1 MNKSKSKKNKQTSS
15 IWGGRFLKDSSEI
28 MKNIN
33 ASIWFDNRLAFHD
46 IVLSKEHSNMLYKQ
60 KIISH
65 KENRIIQKGLKQIE
79 SEMINDQFYFSDELE
94 DIHMHIEVR
103 LIELI
108 GDTGK
113 KLHTARS
120 RNDQVATSFK
130 MWVRDELDTLL
141 ILIKNLQASIIK
153 QAEAHIN
160 TILPG
165 FTHLQPAQPISLAH
179 HLLAYVEM
187 LGRDRTRLEDAKNR
201 LNKSPLGAAAL
212 AGTSFPIDRFY
223 TAKALGFDNPM
234 ENSIDAVSDRDFV
247 LEVLSNASIIMVHLS
262 RLAEEVVIWSSPG
275 FNFITLPDSF
285 STGSSIMPQKRNPDA
300 AELIRGK
307 TGRVSSAFNNVLTML
322 KGLPLAY
329 SKDMQEDKEPFFDAI
344 DNLKLCL
351 SVSEGLI
358 KEISFNVD
366 EMKKMAELGYI
377 TATDIADWLVKECNI
392 PFRDAHSITGRVVKY
407 AEKNNL
413 TLDEVSINEFKKID
427 KRITN
432 NILKVLTL
440 QNSLESRN
448 SYGGTA
454 PKLVKKALKKAK
466 IKWLK

>member
-1 MNKSKSKKNKQTSS
+1 MNKAKSKKNKQTSH
-15 IWGGRFLKDSSEI
+15 IWGGRFKKDSSDM
-28 MKNIN
+28 MKIIN
-33 ASIWFDNRLAFHD
+33 ASIWFDQKLAFHD
-46 IVLSKEHSNMLYKQ
+46 IALSKVHSNMLCNKG
-60 KIISH
+60 IILN
-65 KENRIIQKGLKQIE
+65 KENKKIQKGLSIIE
-79 SEMINDQFYFSDELE
+79 KEISNNQFVFSNQLE

-108 GDTGK
+108 GDAGK

-130 MWVRDELDTLL
+130 MWVRDELDIVLE
-141 ILIKNLQASIIK
+141 LIKEVQGSLIFQA
-153 QAEAHIN
+153 QLNIN

-187 LGRDRTRLEDAKNR
+187 LGRDKSRIEDAKER

-212 AGTSFPIDRFY
+212 AGTSFPIDRFA
-223 TAKALGFDNPM
+223 TAKALGFKKPM

-247 LEVLSNASIIMVHLS
+247 LESLSSASIIMVHLS
-262 RLAEEVVIWSSPG
+262 RLAEEIVIWSSPG
-275 FNFITLPDSF
+275 FNFINLPDTF

-307 TGRVSSAFNNVLTML
+307 TGRVASSFYNVLTML

-329 SKDMQEDKEPFFDAI
+329 SKDMQEDKEPFFDAF

-351 SVSEGLI
+351 KVAGGLI
-358 KEISFNVD
+358 REVEFNV
-366 EMKKMAELGYI
+366 EVMKSMADLGYI
-377 TATDIADWLVKECNI
+377 TATDLADWLVKECNI
-392 PFRDAHSITGRVVKY
+392 PFRDAHSITGRVVKH
-407 AEKNNL
+407 AEKHKL
-413 TLDEVSINEFKKID
+413 TLDKVTMEDFKKID

-432 NILKVLTL
+432 EVLKVLSL
-440 QNSLESRN
+440 KNSLESRD
-448 SYGGTA
+448 SYGGTS
-454 PKLVKKALKKAK
+454 PKVVKKALKNAVNT
-466 IKWLK
+466 WLK

>member
-15 IWGGRFLKDSSEI
+15 IWGGRFIKDSSEI

-60 KIISH
+60 KIISY

-79 SEMINDQFYFSDELE
+79 SEMINDKFYFSDELE
-94 DIHMHIEVR
+94 DIHMHIEAR

-141 ILIKNLQASIIK
+141 ILINNLQASIIK

-432 NILKVLTL
+432 NILKVLKL

-466 IKWLK
+466 MKWLK

>member
-15 IWGGRFLKDSSEI
+15 IWGGRFIKDSSEI

-60 KIISH
+60 KNISH
-65 KENRIIQKGLKQIE
+65 NENRIIQKGLKQIE

-94 DIHMHIEVR
+94 DIHMHIEAR

-262 RLAEEVVIWSSPG
+262 RLAEELVIWSSPG
-275 FNFITLPDSF
+275 FNFIALPDSF

-466 IKWLK
+466 TKWLK

>member
-1 MNKSKSKKNKQTSS
+1 
-15 IWGGRFLKDSSEI
+15 
-28 MKNIN
+28 
-33 ASIWFDNRLAFHD
+33 
-46 IVLSKEHSNMLYKQ
+46 
-60 KIISH
+60 
-65 KENRIIQKGLKQIE
+65 
-79 SEMINDQFYFSDELE
+79 
-94 DIHMHIEVR
+94 MHIEAR

-247 LEVLSNASIIMVHLS
+247 LEVLSSASIIMVHLS

-344 DNLKLCL
+344 DNLKICL

-358 KEISFNVD
+358 KEINFNVD

-413 TLDEVSINEFKKID
+413 TLEEVSLNEFKKID
-427 KRITN
+427 KRINN
-432 NILKVLTL
+432 NILIVLTL
-440 QNSLESRN
+440 KNSLESRN

>member
-15 IWGGRFLKDSSEI
+15 IWGGRFIKDSSEI

-46 IVLSKEHSNMLYKQ
+46 IVLSQEHSNMLYKQ

-65 KENRIIQKGLKQIE
+65 KENRMIQKGLKQIE
-79 SEMINDQFYFSDELE
+79 SEMINDKFYFSDELE
-94 DIHMHIEVR
+94 DIHMHIEAR

-262 RLAEEVVIWSSPG
+262 RLAEELVIWSSPG
-275 FNFITLPDSF
+275 FNFIALPDSF

-413 TLDEVSINEFKKID
+413 TLEEVSINEFKKID
-427 KRITN
+427 KRINN

-440 QNSLESRN
+440 KNSLESRN

>member
-15 IWGGRFLKDSSEI
+15 VWGGRFKNDSSQI
-28 MKNIN
+28 MKTIN
-33 ASIWFDNRLAFHD
+33 ASIWFDKRLAFHD
-46 IVLSKEHSNMLYKQ
+46 IMLSKEHSNMLYKK
-60 KIISH
+60 KIISY
-65 KENRIIQKGLKQIE
+65 KENNKIQKGLNQIKKE
-79 SEMINDQFYFSDELE
+79 IKEEKFHFSDELE
-94 DIHMHIEVR
+94 DIHMHIEAR
-103 LIELI
+103 LIKLI
-108 GDTGK
+108 GDAGK

-130 MWVRDELDTLL
+130 MWVRDELDTVL
-141 ILIKNLQASIIK
+141 ILIKNLQHSLII
-153 QAEAHIN
+153 QAELHVD

-187 LGRDRTRLEDAKNR
+187 LGRDKTRIEDAKKR
-201 LNKSPLGAAAL
+201 LNKCPLGAAAL

-223 TAKALGFDNPM
+223 TAKALDFDSPM

-262 RLAEEVVIWSSPG
+262 RLAEEIVIWSSPG

-307 TGRVSSAFNNVLTML
+307 TGRVSSAFYNVSTML

-344 DNLKLCL
+344 DNLKICL
-351 SVSEGLI
+351 SVAEGLI
-358 KEISFNVD
+358 KEIVFNVSS
-366 EMKKMAELGYI
+366 MKKMSELGYI
-377 TATDIADWLVKECNI
+377 IATDIADFLVKECNI
-392 PFRDAHSITGRVVKY
+392 PFRDAHSITGKIVKY

-413 TLDEVSINEFKKID
+413 ALDKITLDKYKKID
-427 KRITN
+427 KRITD
-432 NILKVLTL
+432 NILTVLTL
-440 QNSLESRN
+440 KNSLESRN
-448 SYGGTA
+448 SYGATA
-454 PKLVKKALKKAK
+454 PVMVKKAIKKAK
-466 IKWLK
+466 SRWLK

>member
-15 IWGGRFLKDSSEI
+15 IWGGRFIKDSSEI

-60 KIISH
+60 KIISY

-79 SEMINDQFYFSDELE
+79 SEMINDKFYFSDELE
-94 DIHMHIEVR
+94 DIHMHIEAR

-466 IKWLK
+466 TKWLK

>member
-15 IWGGRFLKDSSEI
+15 IWGGRFIKDSSEI

-60 KIISH
+60 KIISY

-94 DIHMHIEVR
+94 DIHMHIEAR

-141 ILIKNLQASIIK
+141 ILINNLQASIIK

-432 NILKVLTL
+432 NILKVLKL

-466 IKWLK
+466 MKWLK

>member
-15 IWGGRFLKDSSEI
+15 IWGGRFIKDSSEI

-65 KENRIIQKGLKQIE
+65 KENRIIQKGLKKIE

-94 DIHMHIEVR
+94 DIHMHIEAR

-130 MWVRDELDTLL
+130 MWARDELDALL
-141 ILIKNLQASIIK
+141 ILIKNLQASIIA
-153 QAEAHIN
+153 QAERHIDS
-160 TILPG
+160 ILPG

-187 LGRDRTRLEDAKNR
+187 LGRDKSRLEDAKNR

-247 LEVLSNASIIMVHLS
+247 LEILSNASIIMVHLS

-329 SKDMQEDKEPFFDAI
+329 SKDMQEDKEPLFDAI

-358 KEISFNVD
+358 KELNFNVD

-392 PFRDAHSITGRVVKY
+392 PFRDAHSITGRVIKY

-413 TLDEVSINEFKKID
+413 TLEEVSLNEFKKID
-427 KRITN
+427 KRIN
-432 NILKVLTL
+432 NKILKVLTL
-440 QNSLESRN
+440 QNSLNSRN

>member
-15 IWGGRFLKDSSEI
+15 IWGGRFIKDSSEI

-60 KIISH
+60 KIISL
-65 KENRIIQKGLKQIE
+65 KENRTIQRGLKQIE

-262 RLAEEVVIWSSPG
+262 RLAEELVIWSSPG
-275 FNFITLPDSF
+275 FNFIALPDSF

-413 TLDEVSINEFKKID
+413 TLDKVSINEFKKID

-466 IKWLK
+466 TKWLK

>member
-15 IWGGRFLKDSSEI
+15 IWGGRFIKDSSEI

-60 KIISH
+60 KIISY

-79 SEMINDQFYFSDELE
+79 SEMINDKFYFSDELE
-94 DIHMHIEVR
+94 DIHMHIEAR

-141 ILIKNLQASIIK
+141 ILINNLQASIIK

-432 NILKVLTL
+432 NILKVLKL

>member
-15 IWGGRFLKDSSEI
+15 IWGGRFIKDSSEI

-60 KIISH
+60 KIISY

-79 SEMINDQFYFSDELE
+79 SEMINDKFYFSDELE
-94 DIHMHIEVR
+94 DIHMHIEAR

-432 NILKVLTL
+432 NILKVLKL